1 MPARVIPFRAPPAPR
16 FITAPLFEVAVVRPD
31 GSTQTLQRRGGS
43 SIDHAQEAMEL
54 GGLGAV
60 VRVRLV
66 DQLQVAAS

>member
-16 FITAPLFEVAVVRPD
+16 LFTATVYEVAVVRPD
-31 GSTQTLQRRGGS
+31 GTTHTLQRRGGS

-60 VRVRLV
+60 VRVRRV
-66 DQLQVAAS
+66 DQLQVVTP